1 MRFQYDAEP
10 TLRETVFQA
19 MGFASVCWT
28 NVENAGEFQP
38 DLCGKA
44 GNEALVAIRSI
55 ITFELSR
62 MLDSTSTAKEWNAA
76 IEAAMDKVDL
86 L

>member
-19 MGFASVCWT
+19 MGFASVCWSKI
-28 NVENAGEFQP
+28 ENAGVF
-38 DLCGKA
+38 DSTMARDA
-44 GNEALVAIRSI
+44 GQEALEAIRSI

-62 MLDSTSTAKEWNAA
+62 MLDGTDTAKEWNAA
-76 IEAAMDKVDL
+76 IEAAIDKVDAL
-86 L
+86 